1 MEFGPDSFAAVSP
14 DPVSAKLL
22 SATDQ
27 MANLL

>member
-1 MEFGPDSFAAVSP
+1 MKFRPDRFAAVLP